1 MTKFTIIMRRK
12 PSLSRE
18 EFVAYHRDKHAPL
31 FCALAEV
38 RQHVRRY
45 VQCHAV
51 AASLPGLPDGNID
64 GITEL
69 WFDDARGIG
78 AVFGSQNY
86 LAHIRPDEEKF
97 IDLPSCEFLVSTEN
111 VVIV

>member
-1 MTKFTIIMRRK
+1 MIKFTIIMRRK
-12 PSLSRE
+12 PSLSHE
-18 EFVAYHRDKHAPL
+18 EFVAYHRDEHAPL

-38 RQHVRRY
+38 KKHVRRY

-51 AASLPGLPDGNID
+51 AVPLPGMPPVNID

-69 WFDDARGIG
+69 WFDDESGIG

-86 LAHIRPDEEKF
+86 LEQIRPDEEKF

-111 VVIV
+111 VVIS